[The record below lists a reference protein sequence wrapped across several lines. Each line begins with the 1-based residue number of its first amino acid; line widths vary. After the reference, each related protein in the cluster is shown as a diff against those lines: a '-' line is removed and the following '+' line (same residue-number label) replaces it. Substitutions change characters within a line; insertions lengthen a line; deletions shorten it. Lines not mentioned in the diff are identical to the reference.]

1 MKNLSKFNYLLILAP
16 VFIWPVLWSNGLV
29 PSFPQEWFA
38 NPSRGWWWSF
48 ATSIFILEWLVF
60 FYLRARLKK
69 NSISWKE
76 IGLDVNW
83 FHRNRK
89 WLIPYVSVFLI
100 MSVLAPGLLY
110 GDNIPDAGQ
119 IIPITAVTW
128 SERLFFVFVS
138 MTAGIC
144 EEITFRGIGLTFFS
158 KVVGNKWIPVIVT
171 SLCFVFIHG
180 PFRNWI
186 WFAQYFSVGA
196 LFAIGFLAPKRP
208 RLEILIL
215 IHFTVDASLAAFVP

>member
-1 MKNLSKFNYLLILAP
+1 M
-16 VFIWPVLWSNGLV
+16 
-29 PSFPQEWFA
+29 
-38 NPSRGWWWSF
+38 
-48 ATSIFILEWLVF
+48 
-60 FYLRARLKK
+60 
-69 NSISWKE
+69 SWKD
-76 IGLDVNW
+76 IGLDVSW
-83 FHRNRK
+83 FSRNRK
-89 WLIPYVSVFLI
+89 WLIPYVLFFLVAA
-100 MSVLAPGLLY
+100 VLAPGFLY
-110 GDNIPDAGQ
+110 GEDIPNQGQ
-119 IIPITAVTW
+119 IIPITAVSW

-158 KVVGNKWIPVIVT
+158 KVLRNKWIPAVVT

-180 PFRNWI
+180 PFRDWV
-186 WFAQYFSVGA
+186 WFSQYFVIGL